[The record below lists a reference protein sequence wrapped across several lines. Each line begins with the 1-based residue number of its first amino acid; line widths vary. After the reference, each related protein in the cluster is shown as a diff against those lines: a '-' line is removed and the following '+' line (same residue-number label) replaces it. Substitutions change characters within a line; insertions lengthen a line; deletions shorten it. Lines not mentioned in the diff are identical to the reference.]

1 MREIV
6 SFDNDARLNQEDLNK
21 LAALRRHLR
30 AFSKVIVAYSG
41 GVDSAFLLK
50 VAHEELGDDCRAFTA
65 RSPSLMQIELEEATA
80 LAKVMGVKHE
90 IVDTNELGR
99 HGYVQNEQDRCYF
112 CKSELFDAT
121 EIASQQFSDAVVLDG
136 FNADDLKDHRPG
148 HRAAH
153 EHEVRHP
160 LAELGLTK
168 IEIRRMSK
176 ALGLPTWSKPQL
188 ACLASR
194 IPYGMEV
201 TAERLAMVEKMES
214 ALRKLGFHDLRAR
227 LVSDQDEMVRIE
239 VGEEELGR
247 LMEVSNRR
255 QIIKTAHQSGF
266 KFVTVDLEGFRSG
279 RMNEGL
285 IGIGSRLS

>member
-1 MREIV
+1 
-6 SFDNDARLNQEDLNK
+6 
-21 LAALRRHLR
+21 
-30 AFSKVIVAYSG
+30 
-41 GVDSAFLLK
+41 
-50 VAHEELGDDCRAFTA
+50 
-65 RSPSLMQIELEEATA
+65 
-80 LAKVMGVKHE
+80 
-90 IVDTNELGR
+90 
-99 HGYVQNEQDRCYF
+99 
-112 CKSELFDAT
+112 
-121 EIASQQFSDAVVLDG
+121 
-136 FNADDLKDHRPG
+136 
-148 HRAAH
+148 
-153 EHEVRHP
+153 
-160 LAELGLTK
+160 
-168 IEIRRMSK
+168 
-176 ALGLPTWSKPQL
+176 
-188 ACLASR
+188 
-194 IPYGMEV
+194 MEV